1 MAERDTEAP
10 DEPGKSESRGSRG
23 SPLERPI
30 SLAAPLLDL
39 LLWVGDWISRVAGPV
54 DHEHYPVRPPD
65 REDAGGGKGSGQ
77 DDR

>member
-1 MAERDTEAP
+1 MAERQTGRSGERRG
-10 DEPGKSESRGSRG
+10 DESTR

-30 SLAAPLLDL
+30 ALLAPLLDL
-39 LLWVGDWISRVAGPV
+39 VLWAGDRISRVAGPV

-77 DDR
+77 GDQ